1 MTSVKK
7 YIESNKDRFIE
18 ELFSLIPYSIDK
30 CQA

>member
-18 ELFSLIPYSIDK
+18 EPQPHDGQAFSE
-30 CQA
+30 

>member
-18 ELFSLIPYSIDK
+18 RAFLFDPYSIDK
-30 CQA
+30 CQT